1 MPASQRTYKAATERL
16 NAYLREHGLRVSRVR
31 EMVLQQ
37 VCQLPQPFT
46 AAQLEEACQAE
57 RISTGTVYNCLDLF
71 IMAQILHAIKRQRG
85 KAVMEYELIGSGVVR
100 MEVICRK
107 CGRVTEIHDKAITRL
122 VQERKYS
129 NFTPQQYSLFVYGEC
144 KVCRRLRK
152 SE

>member
-1 MPASQRTYKAATERL
+1 
-16 NAYLREHGLRVSRVR
+16 
-31 EMVLQQ
+31 
-37 VCQLPQPFT
+37 
-46 AAQLEEACQAE
+46 
-57 RISTGTVYNCLDLF
+57 
-71 IMAQILHAIKRQRG
+71 
-85 KAVMEYELIGSGVVR
+85 MEYELIGSGVVR

-144 KVCRRLRK
+144 KVCRRLKK